1 MFIRAKKGRN
11 ANKKEKEEKLNE
23 LLEKVSKQF
32 AKPDVILVKHALA
45 FIRSRL
51 AARELALI
59 RKAYSFSKKKHR
71 KQKRFSGEPYFTHLI
86 ETALILSEYNV
97 DAKTL
102 AAALLHDVLED
113 TNVRKEELEREFGS
127 EVAELVNALT
137 KVESQ
142 GTNSHAY
149 LKKLLCCAS
158 KDERVLLIKLA
169 DKLHNLRTIEFLP
182 VKKRKAICKQALA
195 FYAPLAEQFGLKKMM
210 MEMQDICFAQL
221 WPKHYK
227 KLKKEL
233 EKLYKEKDDEI
244 TEAIEILKK
253 KLIKKPFTG
262 FVFKKEQK
270 NLYHYFKKLKQGKTL
285 EELYDYVSLV
295 IVASSEDA
303 CYEALK
309 AVHNTFYP
317 MPRKFKDYIAVPSG
331 HYKALHTSVIG
342 PKGGP
347 MKVYIRTRET
357 DELEEKG
364 IAYWLRAKKKPKELL
379 RLEELAKADESEF
392 EEALKSEY
400 LEREITVF
408 DASGKPVF
416 LPRGSTV
423 IDFAFKVDS
432 DSASKTACARV
443 NGKLVPIWHEL
454 KPADR
459 VELVYAKNSQVI
471 SDWLNFAKCYETRQL
486 IRELVEPGQK
496 VIHGKLVIEA
506 IDMYPLIKCFE
517 QALRFGAV
525 KRFTVHQSRGTA
537 KASLE
542 LELKD
547 ANAEKELLERLSSI
561 EGVAS
566 IVQE

>member
-1 MFIRAKKGRN
+1 MFRRKKRKRSETKGD
-11 ANKKEKEEKLNE
+11 KEEKLKE
-23 LLEKVSKQF
+23 LMEKVSKQF

-51 AARELALI
+51 ASRELALI
-59 RKAYSFSKKKHR
+59 RKAYSFSKKKHG

-86 ETALILSEYNV
+86 ETALILSEYDV

-113 TNVRKEELEREFGS
+113 TSVQKYELEREFGS

-142 GTNSHAY
+142 STNSHAY
-149 LKKLLCCAS
+149 LKKLLCYAS
-158 KDERVLLIKLA
+158 KDERVLLVKLA

-182 VKKRKAICKQALA
+182 AKKRKAICKQALA

-210 MEMQDICFAQL
+210 MEIQDICFAQL
-221 WPKHYK
+221 WPRQYK

-233 EKLYKEKDDEI
+233 EKLYREKDDEI
-244 TEAIEILKK
+244 TEAIDILKR
-253 KLIKKPFTG
+253 KLVKKPFGG
-262 FVFKKEQK
+262 FVFKKERK

-295 IVASSEDA
+295 IVAGSEDA

-317 MPRKFKDYIAVPSG
+317 APRKFKDYIAVPSG

-342 PKGGP
+342 PRGRP

-364 IAYWLRAKKKPKELL
+364 IAYWLKAKKKPRELIK
-379 RLEELAKADESEF
+379 LEALAKTDESEF

-408 DASGKPVF
+408 DANGKPVF

-423 IDFAFKVDS
+423 IDFAFKIDS
-432 DSASKTACARV
+432 NSASKTACARV

-454 KPADR
+454 KPADQ
-459 VELVYAKNSQVI
+459 VEIVYAKSNQVI
-471 SDWLNFAKCYETRQL
+471 GDWLNFAKCYETRQI
-486 IRELVEPGQK
+486 IRELVEPEQK
-496 VIHGKLVIEA
+496 VIHEKLVIEA
-506 IDMYPLIKCFE
+506 IDMFSLAKCFE
-517 QALRFGAV
+517 QALRFGVV
-525 KRFTVHQSRGTA
+525 KRFVVHQSGGAA

-547 ANAEKELLERLSSI
+547 ANAEKKLLERLSGI

-566 IVQE
+566 VMQS